1 MGARRIREAALHEA
15 LQAAELSPKLLLLT
29 RCPRYLARLRWFSS
43 APGQR
48 WDASRATC
56 IRWKGWA
63 EPLLGHKRCRHKAG
77 ARQAEL
83 EAHFA
88 CFMQVT
94 APRTA
99 PWSASK
105 RTEWFSA
112 ETKGEFGESTG
123 WRNSGVTEQCTDTGI
138 QKDDCLAGKQQKAI
152 PGVPFSFEHPSQSK
166 KHNFCNLS
174 GTSNAVCIYLSKAC
188 VKEPTHSPQLT
199 SRHYDYRESNGKGT
213 DL

>member
-1 MGARRIREAALHEA
+1 MGARRTREAALHEV

-29 RCPRYLARLRWFSS
+29 RCPHYLARLRWFSS

-63 EPLLGHKRCRHKAG
+63 EPLLGHKRCQHKAG
-77 ARQAEL
+77 AQQAEL

-88 CFMQVT
+88 RFMQVT

-105 RTEWFSA
+105 RKRKRRVLFCWNKGRIWRKHRLKEQRSDGAVHRYWHSKRWLPSRKAA
-112 ETKGEFGESTG
+112 ESNPWYSLFIWTSQP
-123 WRNSGVTEQCTDTGI
+123 EQEAQFLQFIWDKQC
-138 QKDDCLAGKQQKAI
+138 CL
-152 PGVPFSFEHPSQSK
+152 HPSFK
-166 KHNFCNLS
+166 GMC
-174 GTSNAVCIYLSKAC
+174 
-188 VKEPTHSPQLT
+188 
-199 SRHYDYRESNGKGT
+199 KGT
-213 DL
+213 NTQPPAHQQTLRLQRK